1 MMFPFIL
8 PQKVPLHRSK
18 QSVQGFSFFI
28 GFSFLSTPLSL
39 WLETVNIHA
48 LVKDER
54 QKRFIHLLN
63 PPEIIRVSGFQFS
76 IGAFSFF
83 VWAFEYFDDPPDF
96 E

>member
-18 QSVQGFSFFI
+18 QSVQGLSFFI
-28 GFSFLSTPLSL
+28 GLSFPPTPLSP
-39 WLETVNIHA
+39 WLKTVNIHA

-63 PPEIIRVSGFQFS
+63 SPGIVRVSGF
-76 IGAFSFF
+76 
-83 VWAFEYFDDPPDF
+83 
-96 E
+96 